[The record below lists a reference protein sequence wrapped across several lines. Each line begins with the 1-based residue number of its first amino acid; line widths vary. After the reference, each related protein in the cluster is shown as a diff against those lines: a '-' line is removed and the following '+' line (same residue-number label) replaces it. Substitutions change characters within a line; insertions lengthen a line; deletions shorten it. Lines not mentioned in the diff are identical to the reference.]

1 MSDQI
6 HEILTNYWGYD
17 SFRPLQ
23 AETIHA
29 VLSGRDTLALLPTGG
44 GKSIIFQVAGL
55 ALGGL
60 TVVVTPLVSLMKDQV
75 DNLRKRRIKS
85 SFFHAAM
92 TNREISATW
101 DLLRSGGCKFIY
113 VSPERLRND
122 NFVRELSLLKPSLIV
137 VDEAHCISQWGYDFR
152 PAYLEIGKLR
162 KLLPGIPVL
171 ALTASA
177 TPRVAD
183 DICQRLGMI
192 NPARFVM
199 SFSRPNISYVVRK
212 TYQKINE
219 LEHILSKTS
228 GSTIIYTRS
237 RRRASDIAKYL
248 TSVGMPALYYHAGLD
263 FKDKEER
270 QTAWMQGKYRVMV
283 ATNAFGMGIDKPDVR
298 LVVHYDIPPSL
309 EDYYQEAG
317 RAGRDG
323 LSSYAVMIVCDRD
336 KARLRRRVGE
346 AFPPKEDILILYSRL
361 MNFLSVAVGE
371 GYDTFR
377 EFNIDKFCEVFHY
390 KDSMVKASLRILTSA
405 GYIDY
410 IEEADVRAR
419 VIMTC
424 TREDLYNRSITDGV
438 VEQVLGA
445 LLRMYS
451 GLFSEYALISE
462 EQIASLCGLSY
473 QDVCR
478 ALIMLSHEKIIH
490 YIPRKRVPY
499 VHVTTSREEARY
511 MYLPRHAY
519 DERREVF
526 SQRVE
531 AVVDYAFNGGNC
543 RVRRMLAYFGE
554 TDAEDCNTCDVC
566 RDKRHRKNKDK
577 TAGHLSVAEVYSL
590 VMNKINTSEA
600 GVDLMDVLVAVPGR
614 EEDVRRIVRQLTDSG
629 DVVIEGRYI
638 RNKKW
643 SDDRIGRL

>member
-6 HEILTNYWGYD
+6 HEILSKYWGYD

-23 AETIHA
+23 EETIRA

-60 TVVVTPLVSLMKDQV
+60 TVVVTPLISLMKDQV

-85 SFFHAAM
+85 AFFHAAM

-101 DLLRSGGCKFIY
+101 DLLQSGRCEFIY

-122 NFVRELSLLKPSLIV
+122 NFVRRLAMFKPKLMV

-183 DICQRLGMI
+183 DICLRLGMK

-228 GSTIIYTRS
+228 GSAIIYTRS
-237 RRRASDIAKYL
+237 RKRAADIAKHL
-248 TSVGMPALYYHAGLD
+248 TSIGLPTLYYHAGLD
-263 FKDKEER
+263 YKEKEER
-270 QTAWMQGKYRVMV
+270 QTAWMQGKYRVIA

-323 LSSYAVMIVCDRD
+323 KPSYAVILAAERD
-336 KARLRRRVGE
+336 KSRLRRRVDE
-346 AFPPKEDILILYSRL
+346 SFPPKEDILLLYARL

-377 EFNIDKFCEVFHY
+377 EFNIEKFCEVFGY
-390 KDSMVKASLRILTSA
+390 KDSMVKSSLRILTSA
-405 GYIDY
+405 GYIDF
-410 IEEADVRAR
+410 IEEADIKAR
-419 VIMTC
+419 VLMTC
-424 TREDLYNRSITDGV
+424 SRDDLYSTRINDGV
-438 VEQVLGA
+438 VSQVLNA

-451 GLFSEYALISE
+451 GLFSEYSLINE
-462 EQIASLCGLSY
+462 HEIASLCGVSHD
-473 QDVCR
+473 DVCR
-478 ALIMLSHEKIIH
+478 SLISLSHDKIIH
-490 YIPRKRVPY
+490 YIPKKRIPY
-499 VHVTTSREEARY
+499 IHITTSREETRY
-511 MYLPRHAY
+511 MYLPKEAY

-526 SQRVE
+526 SGRIE
-531 AVVDYAFNGGNC
+531 SMIDYAFKGGKC
-543 RVRRMLAYFGE
+543 RVSRMLNYFGE
-554 TDAEDCNTCDVC
+554 TDASECNTCDVC
-566 RDKRHRKNKDK
+566 RDKRKHQKMKNLKRL
-577 TAGHLSVAEVYSL
+577 TVAEVYTKVMQQINVSESGVSL
-590 VMNKINTSEA
+590 IKLLES
-600 GVDLMDVLVAVPGR
+600 VPGYD
-614 EEDVRRIVRQLTDSG
+614 EDVRNIVRELTDRG
-629 DVVIEGRYI
+629 IAVIEGKYI
-638 RNKKW
+638 RNVRW
-643 SDDRIGRL
+643 NNDGVG